1 MRSCVTWK
9 RAGEEPGA
17 RQQGPGRPCEEANAG
32 KEEEEQEEGFRGGGI
47 CSPEPSRPAK
57 FGWGLD
63 FPSRRRHP
71 NSYPVRKPKL
81 STATPSLAATASA
94 PRARGLPV
102 NSSVL
107 VELLGRRS
115 APDPRSC
122 SAAAP
127 AQKPGQVLQ
136 S

>member
-1 MRSCVTWK
+1 M
-9 RAGEEPGA
+9 
-17 RQQGPGRPCEEANAG
+17 
-32 KEEEEQEEGFRGGGI
+32 
-47 CSPEPSRPAK
+47 
-57 FGWGLD
+57 
-63 FPSRRRHP
+63 
-71 NSYPVRKPKL
+71 RKPKL
-81 STATPSLAATASA
+81 STATPSLAAAASA
-94 PRARGLPV
+94 LRARGLPV

-115 APDPRSC
+115 APDPRSY